1 MKAVRI
7 HSYGEPDVLLDEDA
21 PRPKIAAD
29 EVLIRVQAAAV
40 NPLDCKVRAGY
51 FKQVMPHKLPLIL
64 GWDVAG
70 EIVEAGS
77 EVSNFHIADA
87 VYALADMMRDGAYAE
102 FIAVRAAD
110 VAPKPTSLNPVQ
122 AACVPMTG
130 LTAWQALFHT
140 GKLSPGQTALI
151 HGAAGGVGSFAVQ
164 FAKLQGAEV
173 IGTASAKDRDYLLKL
188 GVDQVID
195 YKATPFE
202 DLIEEIDFVLDT
214 IGNDVQERSLEVM
227 KEKATLVST
236 ISPPSRDAAAFY
248 GIRGKMVMVHPSG
261 THLSEI
267 GSLIDSGRVKARVGT
282 VLPLTQAR
290 RAHELIQSGTHGKIV
305 LQVDNE
311 C

>member
-1 MKAVRI
+1 VNQTF
-7 HSYGEPDVLLDEDA
+7 SYEDA

-40 NPLDCKVRAGY
+40 NPLDCKIRAGY
-51 FKQVMPHKLPLIL
+51 FKGLMPHKLPLIL

-70 EIVEAGS
+70 EIVEVGS
-77 EVSNFHIADA
+77 QVCNFHIADA
-87 VYALADMMRDGAYAE
+87 VYALADMMRDGAYAG

-173 IGTASAKDRDYLLKL
+173 IGTAQLKIEITYL
-188 GVDQVID
+188 
-195 YKATPFE
+195 
-202 DLIEEIDFVLDT
+202 
-214 IGNDVQERSLEVM
+214 S
-227 KEKATLVST
+227 
-236 ISPPSRDAAAFY
+236 
-248 GIRGKMVMVHPSG
+248 
-261 THLSEI
+261 
-267 GSLIDSGRVKARVGT
+267 
-282 VLPLTQAR
+282 
-290 RAHELIQSGTHGKIV
+290 
-305 LQVDNE
+305 
-311 C
+311 